1 MKQII
6 TVFFLLIVT
15 TIFSQNLTVIDAETG
30 KPVESVTVFNKNNT
44 TYAVSD
50 ELGKVDISAFSKN
63 EVLIFSHVSYA
74 EYHENKSA
82 LKVNNY
88 YVYLSKNSEQLDE
101 VVVSVFKN
109 REKTNRIAEQIAV
122 VSSKE
127 IEKLSPQ
134 TSADLLSSVP
144 GIKIQKSQFGEEV
157 Q

>member
-74 EYHENKSA
+74 EYQEKKSA
-82 LKVNNY
+82 LKANNY
-88 YVYLSKNSEQLDE
+88 HVYLSKN
-101 VVVSVFKN
+101 
-109 REKTNRIAEQIAV
+109 
-122 VSSKE
+122 
-127 IEKLSPQ
+127 
-134 TSADLLSSVP
+134 
-144 GIKIQKSQFGEEV
+144 
-157 Q
+157 